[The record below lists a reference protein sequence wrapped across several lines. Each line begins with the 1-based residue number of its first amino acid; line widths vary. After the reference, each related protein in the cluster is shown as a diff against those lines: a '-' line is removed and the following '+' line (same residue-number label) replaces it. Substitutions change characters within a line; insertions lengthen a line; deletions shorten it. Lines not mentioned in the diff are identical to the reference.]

1 MLALVAGCAPTLTQ
15 QVVTRALPE
24 PSRPQPCSACTTI
37 PMPADVAGAIEG
49 RIASLKQRG
58 GHCETYGE
66 VLENSLTSGRITLRP
81 YMWREGSN
89 LASAQGRPSG
99 EMTLAREIDSLNVG
113 VRTLG
118 DVLWSV
124 EHEAAH
130 IAFRIPSGD
139 DLSERT
145 ADEHVRA
152 CQVPSGTRSVR

>member
-1 MLALVAGCAPTLTQ
+1 M
-15 QVVTRALPE
+15 
-24 PSRPQPCSACTTI
+24 PS
-37 PMPADVAGAIEG
+37 DVIGAIEG

-58 GHCETYGE
+58 GDCETYGE

-139 DLSERT
+139 DLSERS

-152 CQVPSGTRSVR
+152 CQASSGTRSNR